1 MLKEGLSTI
10 HHQEW
15 VKILILL
22 GLCFVIYFCS
32 LGRWDLWDPDEPR
45 YAEISKEMVNGG
57 GWMTMHYNGNT
68 YSDKPPVFFWLIA
81 FSSFLWG
88 GFSSFSVRF
97 PSAFLGTLTVI
108 LTFIIGRNFF
118 NSRTG
123 FFSGLILATSGE
135 FAYLS
140 TRANIDVTLTFFVT
154 SSFLCFVLWYQDWK
168 SEGREK
174 KYAKTLLIYGF
185 YLGMALGTL
194 TKGPIG
200 LLPLLV
206 SLIYLLI
213 QKDWEGLKKMKLI
226 YGMLLFFAIVLSWYI
241 PGVSKGGRTYLNE
254 TIFLHL
260 VNYYVKGW
268 QHIKP
273 IYYYLYSFPLQ
284 FLPWI
289 FFLPPA
295 MTYGFSR
302 GGREKKNFLFL
313 LVWFSVMFIFFSL
326 SKGKRSLYLLPLL
339 PAASLIVGKLWSD
352 FFSTSPEHFRKE
364 RIVFPLY
371 GLIGLSM
378 IAGAAIPWVA
388 YIKFPVY
395 FSYSMPVAFL
405 VVGSSI
411 ALFVTYRFK
420 NYGAVF
426 ALIIG
431 MTAGG
436 FFYTLWVIFPMVN
449 PYRSP
454 RLISQEITTRI
465 QPGDKL
471 ATYLIETAPYNYYT
485 GIVPILSLNGEENL
499 LNFLKSPERV
509 FCILR
514 YKDFSQIND
523 REKWPKVRLIALRKD
538 KDIVLI
544 SNR

>member
-1 MLKEGLSTI
+1 MTEEGLSTI
-10 HHQEW
+10 YNQKW
-15 VKILILL
+15 VRILILL
-22 GLCFVIYFCS
+22 GFCFVIYFCG

-45 YAEISKEMVNGG
+45 YAEITKEMVDSGD
-57 GWMTMHYNGNT
+57 WITMHYNGNT

-108 LTFIIGRNFF
+108 LTFIIGRNIY

-123 FFSGLILATSGE
+123 FFSGLILATSSE

-140 TRANIDVTLTFFVT
+140 TRANIDATLTFFVT
-154 SSFLCFVLWYQDWK
+154 SSFLCFVLWYQNWK

-174 KYAKTLLIYGF
+174 KHAKRLLIYGF
-185 YLGMALGTL
+185 YVGMALATL

-213 QKDWEGLKKMKLI
+213 QKDWEGLKRMKLI
-226 YGMLLFFAIVLSWYI
+226 HGMLLFLAIVLSWYI
-241 PGVSKGGRTYLNE
+241 PAVSKGGRTYLDE

-260 VNYYVKGW
+260 VDYYLKGR

-273 IYYYLYSFPLQ
+273 VYYYFYTFPLQ

-289 FFLPPA
+289 LFLPPA
-295 MTYGFSR
+295 VINGFSK
-302 GGREKKNFLFL
+302 GAREKKNFLFL
-313 LVWFSVMFIFFSL
+313 LVWFAVMFIFFSL
-326 SKGKRSLYLLPLL
+326 SKGKRSLYLLPLF
-339 PAASLIVGKLWSD
+339 PAVSLIVGKLWSD
-352 FFSTSPEHFRKE
+352 FFSTSLEHFRRE
-364 RIVFPLY
+364 WVALPLY
-371 GLIGLSM
+371 GFIGLS
-378 IAGAAIPWVA
+378 IFVGAAIPFVA

-395 FSYSMPVAFL
+395 LSYTLPVAFFI
-405 VVGSSI
+405 VGSSI
-411 ALFVTYRFK
+411 ALFVIYHFK
-420 NYGAVF
+420 NYAAVF
-426 ALIIG
+426 TLIIG
-431 MTAGG
+431 MVAGG
-436 FFYTLWVIFPMVN
+436 FFYALWVIFPMAN

-485 GIVPILSLNGEENL
+485 GIVPILALNGEENL
-499 LNFLKSPERV
+499 FNILKSSERV

-514 YKDFSQIND
+514 YDDFSKISD